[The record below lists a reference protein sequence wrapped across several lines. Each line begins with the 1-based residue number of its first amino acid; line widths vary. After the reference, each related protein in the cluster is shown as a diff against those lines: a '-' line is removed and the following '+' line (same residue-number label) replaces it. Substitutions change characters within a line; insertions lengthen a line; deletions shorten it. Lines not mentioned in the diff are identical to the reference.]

1 MTTENNIAQRYNGRL
16 YIKDLRVLI
25 KSEAFQRQLR
35 ELNKLNIPTRYPA

>member
-1 MTTENNIAQRYNGRL
+1 MTTDTNMGQRHNGQL